1 MVRIMAFP
9 PFGQSVPPRW
19 LDVSVRRPCRKAQRG
34 IAGTLCG
41 VGAKCCNAGNKRQTA
56 RDGGT
61 MSKLPLTF
69 ACGLYDRMLALH
81 TGEVQIEG
89 VDLNFLVD
97 DNPRNIFDRM
107 AAGLEFDAA
116 EFSSSEYI
124 SRFVAGQCPFV
135 AIPVFASRVFRHSFI
150 FVNKK
155 HIKSPK
161 DLEGKR
167 IGVPVYTM
175 TAAIF
180 IRGLLSDE
188 HGIDFS
194 KNEWVEGDI
203 NSAKPHGNPTILP
216 TAKKLS
222 ISANKSGRSLSKM
235 MEDGELQAIIGTG
248 VPEAFGRN
256 PDIVRLYPDYR
267 AAEMEYYKRTKIFP
281 IMHTVVIRRDV
292 HEKHPFVASEL
303 YSAFDRAKNLALRKM
318 NYRGTLR
325 YMLPWMTAE
334 LDDIDAVFGG
344 DPWPYGV
351 EANRPTLSALV
362 RYLEEQGVIAK
373 APRID
378 DLFVPVRQ
386 ILPMT
391 H

>member
-1 MVRIMAFP
+1 
-9 PFGQSVPPRW
+9 
-19 LDVSVRRPCRKAQRG
+19 
-34 IAGTLCG
+34 
-41 VGAKCCNAGNKRQTA
+41 
-56 RDGGT
+56 
-61 MSKLPLTF
+61 MSKVPLTF
-69 ACGLYDRMLALH
+69 ACGLYDRMQALH
-81 TGEVQIEG
+81 TGEVQVEG
-89 VDLNFLVD
+89 VDFNFLVD

-124 SRFVAGQCPFV
+124 SRFVAKECPFV

-150 FVNKK
+150 FVNRK
-155 HIKSPK
+155 HVKNPK

-194 KNEWVEGDI
+194 KCEWLEGDI

-216 TAKKLS
+216 TARKLA
-222 ISANKSGRSLSKM
+222 IGANKSGKSLSRLL
-235 MEDGELQAIIGTG
+235 EDGELQAIIGTG

-267 AAEMEYYKRTKIFP
+267 AAEMEYYKRTRIFP

-292 HEKHPFVASEL
+292 HEKHPFVATAL
-303 YSAFDRAKNLALRKM
+303 YNAFDQAKNLALKKM

-334 LDDIDAVFGG
+334 LDEIEAVFGG

-351 EANRPTLSALV
+351 EANRPTLNALV

-373 APRID
+373 APRVD
-378 DLFVPVRQ
+378 DLFVPVRHVH
-386 ILPMT
+386 PMT

>member
-1 MVRIMAFP
+1 
-9 PFGQSVPPRW
+9 
-19 LDVSVRRPCRKAQRG
+19 
-34 IAGTLCG
+34 
-41 VGAKCCNAGNKRQTA
+41 
-56 RDGGT
+56 
-61 MSKLPLTF
+61 MSKVPLTF
-69 ACGLYDRMLALH
+69 ACGLYDRMLALY
-81 TGEVQIEG
+81 TGEVNVEG

-107 AAGLEFDAA
+107 AAGLEFDVA

-124 SRFVAGQCPFV
+124 SRLVANQCPFV

-150 FVNKK
+150 FVNRR

-161 DLEGKR
+161 DLAGKR

-194 KNEWVEGDI
+194 NNEWVEGDI
-203 NSAKPHGNPTILP
+203 NSPKPHGNPTILP
-216 TAKKLS
+216 TAKKLA
-222 ISANKSGRSLSKM
+222 ISANRSGKSLSTLL
-235 MEDGELQAIIGTG
+235 EEGELQAIIGTG

-267 AAEMEYYKRTKIFP
+267 AAEMDYYRRTKIFP
-281 IMHTVVIRRDV
+281 IMHTVVLRRDV
-292 HEKHPFVASEL
+292 HERHPFVATSL
-303 YSAFDRAKNLALRKM
+303 FSAFNRAKDLELAKM
-318 NYRGTLR
+318 RYRGTLR
-325 YMLPWMTAE
+325 YMLPWMHAE
-334 LDDIDAVFGG
+334 IDDIDAVFGG

-351 EANRPTLSALV
+351 EPNRPTLEALV
-362 RYLEEQGVIAK
+362 RYLAEQGVIAK
-373 APRID
+373 APRVD
-378 DLFVPVRQ
+378 DLFVPVRA
-386 ILPMT
+386 T

>member
-1 MVRIMAFP
+1 MP
-9 PFGQSVPPRW
+9 KQ
-19 LDVSVRRPCRKAQRG
+19 
-34 IAGTLCG
+34 
-41 VGAKCCNAGNKRQTA
+41 
-56 RDGGT
+56 
-61 MSKLPLTF
+61 PLTF
-69 ACGLYDRMLALH
+69 DCGLYDRMQALY
-81 TGEVQIEG
+81 TGAVRVEG

-107 AAGLEFDAA
+107 AAGLEFVVAGV
-116 EFSSSEYI
+116 SWSEYV
-124 SRFVAGQCPFV
+124 SRVVAGQCPLV

-194 KNEWVEGDI
+194 KCEWVEGDI

-216 TAKKLS
+216 TAKKMS
-222 ISANKSGRSLSKM
+222 ISANKSGKSLSRM
-235 MEDGELQAIIGTG
+235 LEDGELQAIIGTG

-267 AAEMEYYKRTKIFP
+267 AAEMDDYKRTKIFP
-281 IMHTVVIRRDV
+281 IMHTVVLRRDL
-292 HEKHPFVASEL
+292 HEKHPFLANAF
-303 YSAFDRAKNLALRKM
+303 YSAFQK
-318 NYRGTLR
+318 
-325 YMLPWMTAE
+325 
-334 LDDIDAVFGG
+334 
-344 DPWPYGV
+344 
-351 EANRPTLSALV
+351 S
-362 RYLEEQGVIAK
+362 K
-373 APRID
+373 AAAW
-378 DLFVPVRQ
+378 
-386 ILPMT
+386 
-391 H
+391 

>member
-1 MVRIMAFP
+1 
-9 PFGQSVPPRW
+9 
-19 LDVSVRRPCRKAQRG
+19 
-34 IAGTLCG
+34 
-41 VGAKCCNAGNKRQTA
+41 
-56 RDGGT
+56 
-61 MSKLPLTF
+61 
-69 ACGLYDRMLALH
+69 
-81 TGEVQIEG
+81 
-89 VDLNFLVD
+89 
-97 DNPRNIFDRM
+97 
-107 AAGLEFDAA
+107 
-116 EFSSSEYI
+116 
-124 SRFVAGQCPFV
+124 
-135 AIPVFASRVFRHSFI
+135 VFRHSFI

-216 TAKKLS
+216 TAKKLA
-222 ISANKSGRSLSKM
+222 ISANKSGKSLSRM
-235 MEDGELQAIIGTG
+235 LEDGELQAIIGTG
-248 VPEAFGRN
+248 TPEAFGRN

-292 HEKHPFVASEL
+292 HEKNAFLASAL
-303 YSAFDRAKNLALRKM
+303 YHAFEQSRRLALEKM
-318 NYRGTLR
+318 KYRGTLR

-334 LDDIDAVFGG
+334 IDEINAVFGG

-351 EANRPTLSALV
+351 EANRPTLTALV

-373 APRID
+373 APRVD
-378 DLFVPVRQ
+378 DLFAPVRQ
-386 ILPMT
+386 ILVKT

>member
-1 MVRIMAFP
+1 M
-9 PFGQSVPPRW
+9 
-19 LDVSVRRPCRKAQRG
+19 
-34 IAGTLCG
+34 TL
-41 VGAKCCNAGNKRQTA
+41 
-56 RDGGT
+56 
-61 MSKLPLTF
+61 
-69 ACGLYDRMLALH
+69 ACGPYDRMLALY
-81 TGEVQIEG
+81 TGDVRVEG

-107 AAGLEFDAA
+107 AAAQEFDVA

-194 KNEWVEGDI
+194 NNEWVEGDI

-216 TAKKLS
+216 TVKKLS
-222 ISANKSGRSLSKM
+222 ISANKSGKSLSRM
-235 MEDGELQAIIGTG
+235 LEDGELSAIIGTG

-267 AAEMEYYKRTKIFP
+267 AAEIDYYKRTTIFP

-292 HEKHPFVASEL
+292 HDRNPFLASAL
-303 YSAFDRAKNLALRKM
+303 YHAFEQSKNLALKKM

-334 LDDIDAVFGG
+334 LDDINAVFGG
-344 DPWPYGV
+344 DPWPYGI

-362 RYLEEQGVIAK
+362 RYLEEQGVIGK
-373 APRID
+373 APRVD
-378 DLFVPVRQ
+378 DLFVPVRP
-386 ILPMT
+386 ILEMK